1 MGLLAECHG
10 YGLMVG
16 TDAQGAGGRVREKDP
31 KKKKKTKCARSY
43 HYYMRNL
50 AIPGEKIEI
59 A

>member
-1 MGLLAECHG
+1 MRRAQEAG
-10 YGLMVG
+10 YERR
-16 TDAQGAGGRVREKDP
+16 TQ
-31 KKKKKTKCARSY
+31 KKRKKTKCARSY

>member
-1 MGLLAECHG
+1 MRRAQEAG
-10 YGLMVG
+10 YERR
-16 TDAQGAGGRVREKDP
+16 TP
-31 KKKKKTKCARSY
+31 KKEKTKCARSY